1 MPSSFPLQT
10 RTLGRTGLQVT
21 LAGLGCGGNSR
32 LGLATGHDL
41 AHAASVVRAA
51 LEMGVT
57 IIDTARYYQTEPA
70 VGMALHHWRA
80 GQARPVIS
88 SKAPY
93 LDDERKLLT
102 PDAFR
107 QNLETSLRELK
118 LEAIDIY
125 LLHGLTLPYYE
136 ACCETLLPVLEQAK
150 RDGKVRFFG
159 ASEAFE
165 SDTRHELLQR
175 LVQDDIWDVVMVGFN
190 LVNPSARERVLAV
203 TQKKGIATLGMFA
216 VRRGLIDEAHLRR
229 LVERLVEM
237 GEVDPVLATEPDLM
251 DSLGLRGICDSLSEA
266 AYRFAAFEPGLDCV
280 LIGTGSASHL
290 QQNLQAIL
298 KGPLPASALARLEQ
312 LFGKIDSVSAQL
324 RTT

>member
-10 RTLGRTGLQVT
+10 RSLGRTGLQVT

-41 AHAASVVRAA
+41 SHAASVVRAA

-70 VGMALHHWRA
+70 VGMALQDWYA
-80 GQARPVIS
+80 GGTRPVIS

-93 LDDERKLLT
+93 LDDERNLLT

-107 QNLETSLRELK
+107 EHLETSLRELR
-118 LEAIDIY
+118 LDTIDIY

-136 ACCETLLPVLEQAK
+136 ACCETILPVLEQAK
-150 RDGKVRFFG
+150 RDGKIRFFG

-175 LVQDDIWDVVMVGFN
+175 LVQDDCWDVVMVGFN

-203 TQKKGIATLGMFA
+203 TRKKGIATLGMFA
-216 VRRGLIDEAHLRR
+216 VRRGLIDGDHLRR
-229 LVERLVEM
+229 LLKRLVEM
-237 GEVDPVLATEPDLM
+237 GEVDPALAAESDLM
-251 DSLGLRGICDSLSEA
+251 DSLGLGGVCDSLSEA
-266 AYRFAAFEPGLDCV
+266 AYRFAAYEPSLDCV
-280 LIGTGSASHL
+280 LIGTGNAEHL

-298 KGPLPASALARLEQ
+298 KGPLPASTLSRLEQ

-324 RTT
+324 KTT